1 MIPNADPGVVSGRS
15 RTRPRILPTLAMD
28 TNGSR
33 MTEAN
38 RCSPGSTSRGGIDV
52 PRRVDLFGVQ
62 VDALT
67 MDETV
72 ARVVDLVDQGDPVQH
87 CVINASKVVLMA
99 DDPELARIV
108 GSCALVNADGQ
119 AVVWAARLLGQ
130 PLPERV
136 AGVDLF
142 LRLLALA
149 EERGYSVYFLG
160 ATRNVVEEV
169 VHRVRGRYPHLD
181 IAGAHDGFFDE
192 TEDAALRAEIAGLRP
207 RLLFVG
213 MPSPRKEYW
222 LAANLERL
230 GVTFAMGVGGSFD
243 VLAGLTRR
251 APLWMQR
258 IGLEWLYRLAQEPR
272 RMWRRYL
279 VGNARFLAIVAREPF
294 RRRL

>member
-1 MIPNADPGVVSGRS
+1 MLDRRS
-15 RTRPRILPTLAMD
+15 
-28 TNGSR
+28 
-33 MTEAN
+33 
-38 RCSPGSTSRGGIDV
+38 V
-52 PRRVDLFGVQ
+52 PLFGVR

-67 MDETV
+67 MLQTLSAVE
-72 ARVVDLVDQGDPVQH
+72 ALVDAGRPVQH

-119 AVVWAARLLGQ
+119 AVVWAARLLGR

-160 ATRNVVEEV
+160 ATRDVVEEV
-169 VHRVRGRYPHLD
+169 TRRVRRRHPRLD
-181 IAGAHDGFFDE
+181 IAGAHNGFFDSAGE
-192 TEDAALRAEIAGLRP
+192 ATLCAEIAGLRP
-207 RLLFVG
+207 QLLFVG

-258 IGLEWLYRLAQEPR
+258 AGLEWFYRFAQEPR

-294 RRRL
+294 RRRS

>member
-1 MIPNADPGVVSGRS
+1 MGV
-15 RTRPRILPTLAMD
+15 PH
-28 TNGSR
+28 
-33 MTEAN
+33 
-38 RCSPGSTSRGGIDV
+38 
-52 PRRVDLFGVQ
+52 RVQIFGVH

-72 ARVVDLVDQGDPVQH
+72 ARIVDLIAEGDPVQH
-87 CVINASKVVLMA
+87 CVINAGKVVLMA

-119 AVVWAARLLGQ
+119 AVVWAARLLGR

-136 AGVDLF
+136 AGIDLF
-142 LRLLALA
+142 LRLLALS
-149 EERGYSVYFLG
+149 EERGYGVYFLG
-160 ATRNVVEEV
+160 ATRDVVEEV
-169 VHRVRGRYPHLD
+169 VRRVRRRHPRLH
-181 IAGAHDGFFDE
+181 IAGAHDGFFDASGE
-192 TEDAALRAEIAGLRP
+192 AELCAEIACLRP
-207 RLLFVG
+207 QLLFVG

-251 APLWMQR
+251 APLWGQR
-258 IGLEWLYRLAQEPR
+258 AGLEWFYRLAQEPR

-279 VGNARFLAIVAREPF
+279 VGNTRFLAIVAREPF
-294 RRRL
+294 QRRP